1 MFIVSALL
9 LDPALPL
16 KIVESLRQKTK
27 VKPMEVKLITAED
40 FEQLKSDLI
49 NSVREEL
56 AKANVCGVGE
66 NDYLTVKQVCEE
78 LGISSRQFQK
88 YRDER
93 RIAFSQFGRK
103 IYVRRSDL
111 NAFIGSHRIASRY
124 GL

>member
-1 MFIVSALL
+1 
-9 LDPALPL
+9 
-16 KIVESLRQKTK
+16 
-27 VKPMEVKLITAED
+27 MEVKLITLTPED
-40 FEQLKSDLI
+40 FEQLKADLI

-56 AKANVCGVGE
+56 AKSSVTGGSIDE
-66 NDYLTVKQVCEE
+66 YLTSKQVCEE

-111 NAFIGSHRIASRY
+111 NAFIASHRIRSRY
-124 GL
+124 EY